1 MRVVTCVVS
10 RWSSSFW
17 RWFYEGSWFG
27 DLGVWG
33 PPGMLLVV
41 SRRNWTRW
49 PGLLVV
55 DRYIMAKMASPLVGD
70 LSCFCYDDGAYDPFN
85 EPGQIWPGTTFVC
98 SQPHWLGYCKIIS
111 HFGTESAPGFPFG
124 ISDPADSISL
134 ALLVL
139 YSPNS
144 NRKVSL
150 DEFICLSDIL
160 SSFLF
165 AQTSERDLQSVPFPP
180 GSLERLP
187 LLLNVFKKHDFSS
200 SCLSVLQEQ
209 ELELLRRILQEF
221 LFQKQPFRMLS
232 DLLRASRVPTSDYD
246 SDDDSA
252 ESDSE
257 DDFSGRVDP
266 LMPFMGDHMNNHLG
280 DGSTTLSET
289 IFSSDLCQRDS
300 SVFGS
305 PMGTNSGD
313 GFIIFTENTPFSDT
327 SSDFESDSDFDDDL
341 TETAESLP
349 TFLLPETTLQSNYQ
363 TEDDSIGRADP
374 LLQFT
379 GNQVDNTACRPAV
392 GRPPRREGDRPL
404 PTKGGGL
411 KFPISSGFSTDF
423 PLQDDQTDE
432 KARYPPGLRPNLVQ
446 ERSPIGQHSSDPRS
460 EDDQADEKARYPPG
474 PRLHNLAQIHS
485 ATSVYSPTAS
495 SCVSISRWNPPPRRP
510 MASRSFA
517 DCGVHGRKR
526 CKLTRHCAF
535 ESSPSVGVPL
545 APSVNVT
552 VPAVA

>member
-1 MRVVTCVVS
+1 M
-10 RWSSSFW
+10 
-17 RWFYEGSWFG
+17 
-27 DLGVWG
+27 D
-33 PPGMLLVV
+33 
-41 SRRNWTRW
+41 
-49 PGLLVV
+49 
-55 DRYIMAKMASPLVGD
+55 KMAYPLVGD
-70 LSCFCYDDGAYDPFN
+70 LSCFCYDDGVYDPFN

-111 HFGTESAPGFPFG
+111 HFGTESAPGFHFG

-144 NRKVSL
+144 NRKVGL

-165 AQTSERDLQSVPFPP
+165 AQTSECDLQSFPFPP

-187 LLLNVFKKHDFSS
+187 LLLTVFKKHDFSS
-200 SCLSVLQEQ
+200 SCLSILQEQ

-280 DGSTTLSET
+280 DGSTTLSEN
-289 IFSSDLCQRDS
+289 IFSCPL
-300 SVFGS
+300 
-305 PMGTNSGD
+305 GTNSGD

-327 SSDFESDSDFDDDL
+327 SADFESDSDFDDDL

-363 TEDDSIGRADP
+363 SEDDSIGRADP
-374 LLQFT
+374 LLQFM

-404 PTKGGGL
+404 PTKGGG
-411 KFPISSGFSTDF
+411 FNFAIFTGFW
-423 PLQDDQTDE
+423 
-432 KARYPPGLRPNLVQ
+432 
-446 ERSPIGQHSSDPRS
+446 GQI
-460 EDDQADEKARYPPG
+460 A
-474 PRLHNLAQIHS
+474 I
-485 ATSVYSPTAS
+485 T
-495 SCVSISRWNPPPRRP
+495 W
-510 MASRSFA
+510 
-517 DCGVHGRKR
+517 
-526 CKLTRHCAF
+526 
-535 ESSPSVGVPL
+535 
-545 APSVNVT
+545 
-552 VPAVA
+552 AVFCH